1 MIIMFKKLM
10 IKLYKNKYIKEYHF
24 TNDKNI
30 IIKFH
35 KKDNFKPNFIVNPN
49 HIFLSNGYQT
59 IITSEKSAETI
70 DVTDFKS
77 QYPAEHF
84 KTAINS
90 KLISDAFT
98 SLSRKKDLLPSI
110 LVAVAICMVLLL
122 YILFTANGMIKVG

>member
-1 MIIMFKKLM
+1 MFKKLM
-10 IKLYKNKYIKEYHF
+10 IKLNKNKYIKEYHF

-35 KKDNFKPNFIVNPN
+35 KKDNFKPDFVVNPD

-98 SLSRKKDLLPSI
+98 SLNRKKDLLPII
-110 LVAVAICMVLLL
+110 LVGIGICLVLLL
-122 YILFTANGMIKVG
+122 YILLTTNGMIKVG

>member
-1 MIIMFKKLM
+1 MIKKLM
-10 IKLYKNKYIKEYHF
+10 IKLNKNKYIKEYYF

-35 KKDNFKPNFIVNPN
+35 KKDNFKPDFLVNPN
-49 HIFLSNGYQT
+49 HIFISNGYQT
-59 IITSEKSAETI
+59 ILTSENSAETI

-98 SLSRKKDLLPSI
+98 SLNRKKDLLPII
-110 LVAVAICMVLLL
+110 LVGIGICIVLLM
-122 YILFTANGMIKVG
+122 YILLTTNGMIKVG

>member
-1 MIIMFKKLM
+1 MFKKLM
-10 IKLYKNKYIKEYHF
+10 IKLNKNKYIKEYYF

-35 KKDNFKPNFIVNPN
+35 KKDNFKPNFLVNPD

-98 SLSRKKDLLPSI
+98 SLNRKKDLLPII
-110 LVAVAICMVLLL
+110 LVAVAICIVLLL
-122 YILFTANGMIKVG
+122 YILFTTNGMIKVG

>member
-1 MIIMFKKLM
+1 MIILFKKLM

-35 KKDNFKPNFIVNPN
+35 KKDKFKPDFVVNPD

-98 SLSRKKDLLPSI
+98 SLNRKKDLLPII
-110 LVAVAICMVLLL
+110 LVGIGICVVLLM
-122 YILFTANGMIKVG
+122 YILFTTNGMIKVG

>member
-1 MIIMFKKLM
+1 MFKKLM
-10 IKLYKNKYIKEYHF
+10 IKLNKNKYIKEYYF

-35 KKDNFKPNFIVNPN
+35 KKDNFKPNFLVNPN
-49 HIFLSNGYQT
+49 HIFISNGYQT
-59 IITSEKSAETI
+59 ILTSENSAETI
-70 DVTDFKS
+70 DITDFTS

-98 SLSRKKDLLPSI
+98 SLNRKKDLLPII
-110 LVAVAICMVLLL
+110 LIAVGICIVLLI
-122 YILFTANGMIKVG
+122 YILFTANGLIKGV

>member
-1 MIIMFKKLM
+1 MFKKLM
-10 IKLYKNKYIKEYHF
+10 IRLYKNRYIKEYHF
-24 TNDKNI
+24 TNEKNI

-35 KKDNFKPNFIVNPN
+35 KKDKFKPNFLVNPD

-90 KLISDAFT
+90 KLINDAFS
-98 SLSRKKDLLPSI
+98 SLNRKKDLLPII
-110 LVAVAICMVLLL
+110 LIAVAICIVLLI
-122 YILFTANGMIKVG
+122 YILFTTNGLIKAV

>member
-1 MIIMFKKLM
+1 MFKKLM
-10 IKLYKNKYIKEYHF
+10 IKLYKNKYIKEYYF

-35 KKDNFKPNFIVNPN
+35 KKDNFKPNFLVNPN
-49 HIFLSNGYQT
+49 HIFISNGYQT
-59 IITSEKSAETI
+59 ILTSENSAETI
-70 DVTDFKS
+70 DITDFKS

-98 SLSRKKDLLPSI
+98 SLNRKKDLLPII

-122 YILFTANGMIKVG
+122 YILFTTNGIIKVG

>member
-1 MIIMFKKLM
+1 MFKKLM
-10 IKLYKNKYIKEYHF
+10 IKLKKNQYIKEYHF
-24 TNDKNI
+24 TNEKNI

-35 KKDNFKPNFIVNPN
+35 KKDKFKPDFVVNPD

-70 DVTDFKS
+70 DVTDFES

-98 SLSRKKDLLPSI
+98 SLNRKKDLLPII
-110 LVAVAICMVLLL
+110 LVAVAICIVLLM
-122 YILFTANGMIKVG
+122 YILFTTNGIIKVG

>member
-1 MIIMFKKLM
+1 MFKKLM
-10 IKLYKNKYIKEYHF
+10 IKLNKNKYIKEYHF
-24 TNDKNI
+24 TNEKNI

-35 KKDNFKPNFIVNPN
+35 KKDNFKPNFLVNPD

-90 KLISDAFT
+90 KLINDAFS
-98 SLSRKKDLLPSI
+98 SLNRKKDLLPII
-110 LVAVAICMVLLL
+110 LIAVGICIALLL
-122 YILFTANGMIKVG
+122 YILFTANGLIKVV

>member
-1 MIIMFKKLM
+1 MFKKLM
-10 IKLYKNKYIKEYHF
+10 IKFNKNKYIKEYYF

-35 KKDNFKPNFIVNPN
+35 KKDNFKPNFLVNPN
-49 HIFLSNGYQT
+49 HIFISNGYQT
-59 IITSEKSAETI
+59 ILTSENSAETI
-70 DVTDFKS
+70 DITDFSS

-98 SLSRKKDLLPSI
+98 SLNRKKDLLPII
-110 LVAVAICMVLLL
+110 LVAVAICIVLLL
-122 YILFTANGMIKVG
+122 YILFTTNGIIKVG

>member
-1 MIIMFKKLM
+1 MFKKLM
-10 IKLYKNKYIKEYHF
+10 IKLNKNKYIKEYYF

-35 KKDNFKPNFIVNPN
+35 KKDNFKPNFLVNPN
-49 HIFLSNGYQT
+49 HIFISNGYQT
-59 IITSEKSAETI
+59 ILTSENSAETI
-70 DVTDFKS
+70 DITDFSS

-98 SLSRKKDLLPSI
+98 SLNRKKDLLPII

-122 YILFTANGMIKVG
+122 YILFTTNGMIKVG

>member
-1 MIIMFKKLM
+1 MFKKLM

-24 TNDKNI
+24 TNNKNI

-35 KKDNFKPNFIVNPN
+35 KKDKFKPNFLVNPD

-90 KLISDAFT
+90 KLISDAFAN
-98 SLSRKKDLLPSI
+98 LNRKKDLLPII
-110 LVAVAICMVLLL
+110 LIAVAICMVLLL
-122 YILFTANGMIKVG
+122 YILFTTNGIIKVG

>member
-1 MIIMFKKLM
+1 MFKKLK

-35 KKDNFKPNFIVNPN
+35 NKDNFKPDFLVNPN
-49 HIFLSNGYQT
+49 HIFISNGYQT
-59 IITSEKSAETI
+59 ILTSENSAETI
-70 DVTDFKS
+70 DITDFKS

-98 SLSRKKDLLPSI
+98 SLNRKKDLLPII
-110 LVAVAICMVLLL
+110 LIAVAICIVLLL
-122 YILFTANGMIKVG
+122 YILFTANGLIKVV

>member
-1 MIIMFKKLM
+1 MIKKLM
-10 IKLYKNKYIKEYHF
+10 IKLNKNKYIKEYYF

-35 KKDNFKPNFIVNPN
+35 KKDNFKPDFLVNPN
-49 HIFLSNGYQT
+49 HIFISNGYQT
-59 IITSEKSAETI
+59 ILTSENSAETI

-98 SLSRKKDLLPSI
+98 SLNRKRDLLPII

-122 YILFTANGMIKVG
+122 YILFTTNGMIKVG

>member
-1 MIIMFKKLM
+1 MFKKLM
-10 IKLYKNKYIKEYHF
+10 IKLKKNQYIKEYHF
-24 TNDKNI
+24 TNEKNI

-35 KKDNFKPNFIVNPN
+35 KKDNFKPNFIVNPD

-98 SLSRKKDLLPSI
+98 SLNRKKDLLPII
-110 LVAVAICMVLLL
+110 LIAVGICIVLLI
-122 YILFTANGMIKVG
+122 YILFTANGLIKGV

>member
-1 MIIMFKKLM
+1 MFKKLM
-10 IKLYKNKYIKEYHF
+10 IKLYKNRYIKEYYF

-35 KKDNFKPNFIVNPN
+35 KKDNFKPNFLVNPD

-98 SLSRKKDLLPSI
+98 SLNRKKDLLPII
-110 LVAVAICMVLLL
+110 LVAVAICIVLLI
-122 YILFTANGMIKVG
+122 YILFTTNGRIKVE

>member
-1 MIIMFKKLM
+1 MFKKLM
-10 IKLYKNKYIKEYHF
+10 IKLYKNKYIKEYYF

-35 KKDNFKPNFIVNPN
+35 KKDKFKPEFLVNPD

-98 SLSRKKDLLPSI
+98 SLNRKKDLLPII
-110 LVAVAICMVLLL
+110 LVAVAICIVLLM
-122 YILFTANGMIKVG
+122 YILFTTNGLIKVG

>member
-1 MIIMFKKLM
+1 MFKKLM
-10 IKLYKNKYIKEYHF
+10 IRLNKNKYIKEYHF

-35 KKDNFKPNFIVNPN
+35 KKDKFKPEFLVNPD
-49 HIFLSNGYQT
+49 HIFLSNGYLS
-59 IITSEKSAETI
+59 IITSEKSADTI

-98 SLSRKKDLLPSI
+98 SLNRKKDLLPIILIAVSI
-110 LVAVAICMVLLL
+110 CIVLLL
-122 YILFTANGMIKVG
+122 YILLTTNGIIKVG